1 MKIKL
6 EPFGERLLAKR
17 MSPDETPGGILFPET
32 KKMVSLLAK
41 VLHVGPDCTWVKVDD
56 TIFFGRYAPFI
67 LPLEDIEGIEDRSEV
82 LIMNEADVL
91 CKIVKEKD
99 DAR

>member
-1 MKIKL
+1 MKVKL

-17 MSPDETPGGILFPET
+17 MSPDETPGGIIFPDS
-32 KKMVSLLAK
+32 KKLVTLVAR
-41 VLHVGPDCTWVKVDD
+41 VLSIGPDCEWVEVGD
-56 TIFFGRYAPFI
+56 TVFFGRFAPFT

-91 CKIVKEKD
+91 CKIVKETEND
-99 DAR
+99 N